1 MCLPKGVQL
10 QPKVYTNRD
19 AIAVESIM
27 ADPNSH
33 RPPDVQVVAT
43 SPMNQVV
50 ATLRTQQM
58 PNRRPQMSP
67 IVRQPVTVRPTG
79 ATIRQPVSAVRQPLR
94 QSPSFVLTGIRQ
106 THVPSTPKR
115 YTATVQ
121 SPSSMSEFS
130 RHVEPTTDLSKIYL
144 SPSKLSAPLTVSE
157 PKPTIPSTVPDDF
170 LEDSSETTLSDVGT
184 SETVGSVIEP
194 ATSPLNAILIHDD
207 QSTRKSG
214 RERKINR
221 YRCDLNTGHY
231 IVRII
236 MQVDHNS

>member
-10 QPKVYTNRD
+10 QPKIYTNRD
-19 AIAVESIM
+19 ALAIAVESIM
-27 ADPNSH
+27 ANPNSH
-33 RPPDVQVVAT
+33 CPPDVQLVAT

-67 IVRQPVTVRPTG
+67 IVRQPVTVRPTV

-106 THVPSTPKR
+106 THVTSTPKR
-115 YTATVQ
+115 YTAAATVQ
-121 SPSSMSEFS
+121 SPSSMSTFS
-130 RHVEPTTDLSKIYL
+130 RHVEPTDLSKIFL

-184 SETVGSVIEP
+184 SETVVSGIEP
-194 ATSPLNAILIHDD
+194 ATSPLNAILINDD

-221 YRCDLNTGHY
+221 YRHDLNTGHHY
-231 IVRII
+231 VR
-236 MQVDHNS
+236 

>member
-10 QPKVYTNRD
+10 QPKIYTNRD
-19 AIAVESIM
+19 ALAIAVESIM
-27 ADPNSH
+27 ANPNSH

-67 IVRQPVTVRPTG
+67 IVRQPVTVRPTV

-94 QSPSFVLTGIRQ
+94 QSPSFVLT
-106 THVPSTPKR
+106 HVTSTPKR
-115 YTATVQ
+115 YTAAATVQ
-121 SPSSMSEFS
+121 SPSSMSTFS
-130 RHVEPTTDLSKIYL
+130 RHVEPTDLSKIFL

-184 SETVGSVIEP
+184 SETVVSGIEL
-194 ATSPLNAILIHDD
+194 ATSPLNAILINDD
-207 QSTRKSG
+207 LSTRKSG

-221 YRCDLNTGHY
+221 
-231 IVRII
+231 
-236 MQVDHNS
+236 